1 VKFLSKNLGNMP
13 LKHYLQYLV
22 IGFLTTV
29 ISFGSFWVL
38 IEQVKFQP
46 NWANIISV
54 MLAVAF
60 AYIANKVVVF
70 RSKCSDLRV
79 LVLEIFR
86 FILTRIIAIIV
97 EIVGVYLLYSIFSM
111 SAILAKIYISVIIIV
126 INYLSFKHLVFRE

>member
-1 VKFLSKNLGNMP
+1 MP

-22 IGFLTTV
+22 IGFLMTV

-38 IEQVKFQP
+38 IEQVKVQP

-60 AYIANKVVVF
+60 TYIANKVVVF

-86 FILTRIIAIIV
+86 FILTRIIAILV

-111 SAILAKIYISVIIIV
+111 SAILSKIYISVIIIV